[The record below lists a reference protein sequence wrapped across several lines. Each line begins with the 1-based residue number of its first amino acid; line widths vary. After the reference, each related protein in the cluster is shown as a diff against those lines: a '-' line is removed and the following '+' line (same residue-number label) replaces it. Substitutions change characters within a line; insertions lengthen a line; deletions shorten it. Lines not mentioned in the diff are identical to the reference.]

1 MVRHHC
7 NTAVARSRLDESIAG
22 APIDEIADWPVGLV
36 IEHRL
41 SHAFDPR
48 AKRALLS
55 TALPIYWAREL
66 EA

>member
-1 MVRHHC
+1 MVRYHR
-7 NTAVARSRLDESIAG
+7 NTAVARSRLYESIAG
-22 APIDEIADWPVGLV
+22 TPIDEIANWPLGPV
-36 IEHRL
+36 IDHRL